1 VGRALA
7 LALELEIASKVG
19 WKGRLLLSMLAVTAR
34 EPNRESRSRAPKRLL
49 ACLLVV
55 AQCAGQ
61 TPAPSTATVTAT
73 LPAVVDLSAMRN
85 KLQAKKDMVL
95 KIKKQVFDFVL
106 CALAYRKIA
115 CMYIISRGR
124 YILSICTVYGWH
136 LTLMSEISPHTQ
148 IEDNWVKYYHS
159 GGISDPTRNDTTRND
174 TGAVIWPTV
183 PPCCLN
189 YIRKSSRCSGTHY
202 K

>member
-1 VGRALA
+1 LFYCILFFKFDGFGISV
-7 LALELEIASKVG
+7 SKVVHHS
-19 WKGRLLLSMLAVTAR
+19 LMQ
-34 EPNRESRSRAPKRLL
+34 RLL

-61 TPAPSTATVTAT
+61 TPAPST
-73 LPAVVDLSAMRN
+73 LPAAVDLSAMRN
-85 KLQAKKDMVL
+85 KLQAKKDLVL

-115 CMYIISRGR
+115 CMSRYIIYRSP

-136 LTLMSEISPHTQ
+136 LTPMSEISPHTQ
-148 IEDNWVKYYHS
+148 MEDNWVKYYYS

-189 YIRKSSRCSGTHY
+189 YILKSSRCSGTRH